1 MAAAARLRM
10 ATGRK
15 LGRIR
20 DPPHVLS
27 TLEEYRRRHAQYKTD
42 PQLQAAHAR
51 APWIVVWDDHEVAD
65 NSWHGGGG
73 GSGAPATTSS
83 EWRARK
89 AAGLRAYYEWMPIR
103 ELLAHDDL
111 RLACRTFRFGDPAE
125 LIMVETRLA
134 GRDEALDYEG
144 QLEWQDGQPVIA
156 PFLEKLNDP
165 GRQMLG
171 PWQERWLGD
180 TLAQSTSDGER
191 WQVLA
196 TRLSWHAWPP
206 RTSGERCR
214 PSNGSR
220 CWKVRVP
227 RAIVSNATMSC
238 PGMTYLPISIPGTV
252 TQPPARGFTR

>member
-1 MAAAARLRM
+1 
-10 ATGRK
+10 
-15 LGRIR
+15 
-20 DPPHVLS
+20 
-27 TLEEYRRRHAQYKTD
+27 
-42 PQLQAAHAR
+42 
-51 APWIVVWDDHEVAD
+51 
-65 NSWHGGGG
+65 
-73 GSGAPATTSS
+73 
-83 EWRARK
+83 
-89 AAGLRAYYEWMPIR
+89 MPIR

-125 LIMVETRLA
+125 LIMVETRLS

-144 QLEWQDGQPVIA
+144 RLEWQDGQPVIA

-206 RTSGERCR
+206 RPQESDAARAMAVDAGKCGFLAPSCRTQRCH
-214 PSNGSR
+214 
-220 CWKVRVP
+220 VRV
-227 RAIVSNATMSC
+227 
-238 PGMTYLPISIPGTV
+238 
-252 TQPPARGFTR
+252 